1 VAWKG
6 WEGFDPVAHE
16 RAVREQGNPTP
27 KAHKYHAKAV
37 VVDGMRFDSK
47 REAARWRELKALE
60 NAGMIRTLERQVRI
74 GLHAAGAALV
84 GHYVADFR
92 YFDVEHGRSVVEDA
106 KGFKTE
112 TYRWKKRHV
121 KAEYNIDIQEV

>member
-1 VAWKG
+1 VTWKG
-6 WEGFDPVAHE
+6 WENFDPTGQPA
-16 RAVREQGNPTP
+16 ADAP

-37 VVDGMRFDSK
+37 VVDGFRFASK

-60 NAGMIRTLERQVRI
+60 HAGMIRSLDRQVRMP
-74 GLHAAGAALV
+74 LHAAGGALV
-84 GHYVADFR
+84 GHYVCDFQ
-92 YFDVEHGRSVVEDA
+92 YWDVEKNLGVVEDA
-106 KGFKTE
+106 KGFKTD